1 MINWNNLFI
10 INKIKIIRN
19 SKLKFLKN
27 IQKKYKDINISQF
40 KKFYIITIGIIFLI
54 STIIFS
60 CLIADII
67 IQPDIQAIE
76 LYKPTI
82 PTKIYD
88 IKGEV
93 ISEFFT
99 EQRALV
105 EYKDLPEHLIEAIIS
120 MEDNNFMK
128 HAGIDV
134 IGIFRGTIGN
144 MLLGRRPR
152 GASTL
157 TQQVARGIVLKSRER
172 TITRKLR
179 EIWVTFQIEKRLT
192 KEEIVT
198 LYFNQIFFGHSVYGV
213 QAASRFYFNK
223 DVQDLNLAECAMLAT
238 LPPSPN
244 AYSPINNPNI
254 SMQRHKVVLKR
265 MNDMKF
271 ITSAERDIAYKE
283 FWESYTGK
291 IGRRGTT
298 AYSASMDRAPYVTE
312 YVRRMLVEKYDE
324 KTLKEDG
331 LKIYTTIDIEKQEA
345 AQRLLTEALR
355 NYNIRYEGGSLDIS
369 SVYDRNLLNKLEI
382 LSLMFELPEDL
393 TYNKFNIAVRDSL
406 NKNVSSPLAL
416 ISDIFGMEEVN
427 DIMMEVMKADEAELS
442 RQIEGALVSIDP
454 RNGYIVSMVG
464 GSGFTPRNQLNRV
477 TQARRQAGSAFKPFV
492 YAASMDITNYSPST
506 IVSDAPI
513 GFVFEDGNSW
523 IPKNYSENFKGD
535 VSLRYALSVS
545 LNIAT
550 INVLNYVGVTN
561 AIKYMEPIFKADN
574 DERKSKRMFNADLTL
589 SLGTGLFT
597 PLELTTGFATIAN
610 EGKEVEPILIRYVTD
625 RNDVVIDNFEEE
637 LKKEIEE
644 KGGAKQVMSREVAYL
659 ISDILSGVLRGGTA
673 TSAMYEAKF
682 TRMGAGKTGTSNDW
696 KDAWFVGYTPELAT
710 GIWIGFDS
718 FKYSLGNNQVGGRV
732 AAPIWGKY
740 MVEALKTVKPTWYKK
755 PANVVNVEVCAIS
768 GKLPSPSCYSLK
780 SELFIRDKIPN
791 EICNVCANHLQDSS
805 ELDSII
811 DSFLDY

>member
-1 MINWNNLFI
+1 M
-10 INKIKIIRN
+10 
-19 SKLKFLKN
+19 KFLKN
-27 IQKKYKDINISQF
+27 IWQKYNNLNIKQF
-40 KKFYIITIGIIFLI
+40 KKFYIIAIAIIFLLN
-54 STIIFS
+54 TIIFS
-60 CLIADII
+60 FLIADIVA
-67 IQPDIQAIE
+67 QPDIEAIE
-76 LYKPTI
+76 LYQPTI

-105 EYKDLPEHLIEAIIS
+105 NYKDLPPHLIEAIIS

-128 HAGIDV
+128 HAGIDI

-244 AYSPINNPNI
+244 TYSPINNPNI

-271 ITSAERDIAYKE
+271 ITQAEGDIAYKE

-312 YVRRMLVEKYDE
+312 YVRRILVERYDE
-324 KTLKEDG
+324 KTLKEEG

-345 AQRLLTEALR
+345 AQKLLTEALR
-355 NYNIRYEGGSLDIS
+355 NYNIKYEGGSLDIS
-369 SVYDRNLLNKLEI
+369 SVYDRTLLNKLEM
-382 LSLMFELPEDL
+382 LSLIVALPEDL
-393 TYNKFNIAVRDSL
+393 AYNKFNIAVRDAL

-416 ISDIFGMEEVN
+416 LSDMFGMENVN
-427 DIMMEVMKADEAELS
+427 DVIMEVMKADEAELS
-442 RQIEGALVSIDP
+442 RQIEGALVSINP
-454 RNGYIVSMVG
+454 KNGYIVSMVG

-523 IPKNYSENFKGD
+523 IPKNYSANFKGD
-535 VSLRYALSVS
+535 VSLRYALAVS

-574 DERKSKRMFNADLTL
+574 DEKKSKRMFNADLTL

-597 PLELTTGFATIAN
+597 PLELTTGFAAIAN

-625 RNDVVIDNFEEE
+625 RHDVMIDNFEED

-644 KGGAKQVMSREVAYL
+644 RGGAKQVMSQEVAYL

-718 FKYSLGNNQVGGRV
+718 FKYSLGNNQVGGRI

-740 MVEALKTVKPTWYKK
+740 MVEALKTIKPTWYKK
-755 PANVVNVEVCAIS
+755 PNNIVNVNICAVS
-768 GKLPSPSCYSLK
+768 GKLPSASCYSIK

-791 EICNVCANHLQDSS
+791 EICNVCANYLQDSS

>member
-1 MINWNNLFI
+1 M
-10 INKIKIIRN
+10 
-19 SKLKFLKN
+19 KFLKN
-27 IQKKYKDINISQF
+27 IWQKYNNLNIKQF
-40 KKFYIITIGIIFLI
+40 KKFYIIAIAIIFLLN
-54 STIIFS
+54 TIIFS
-60 CLIADII
+60 FLIADIVA
-67 IQPDIQAIE
+67 QPDIEAIE
-76 LYKPTI
+76 LYQPTI

-105 EYKDLPEHLIEAIIS
+105 NYKDLPPHLIEAIIS

-128 HAGIDV
+128 HAGIDI

-244 AYSPINNPNI
+244 TYSPINNPNI

-271 ITSAERDIAYKE
+271 ITQAEGDIAYKE

-312 YVRRMLVEKYDE
+312 YVRRILVERYDE
-324 KTLKEDG
+324 KTLKEEG

-345 AQRLLTEALR
+345 AQKLLTEALR
-355 NYNIRYEGGSLDIS
+355 NYNIKYEGGSLDIS
-369 SVYDRNLLNKLEI
+369 SVYDRTLLNKLEM
-382 LSLMFELPEDL
+382 LSLIVALPEDL
-393 TYNKFNIAVRDSL
+393 AYNKFNIAVRDAL

-416 ISDIFGMEEVN
+416 LSDMFGMENVN
-427 DIMMEVMKADEAELS
+427 DVIMEVMKADEAELS
-442 RQIEGALVSIDP
+442 RQIEGALVSINP
-454 RNGYIVSMVG
+454 KNGYIVSMVG

-523 IPKNYSENFKGD
+523 IPKNYSANFKGD
-535 VSLRYALSVS
+535 VSLRYALAVS

-574 DERKSKRMFNADLTL
+574 DEKKSKRMFNADLTL

-625 RNDVVIDNFEEE
+625 RHDVMIDNFEED

-644 KGGAKQVMSREVAYL
+644 RGGAKQVMSQEVAYL

-718 FKYSLGNNQVGGRV
+718 FKYSLGNNQVGGRI

-740 MVEALKTVKPTWYKK
+740 MVEALKTIKPTWYKK
-755 PANVVNVEVCAIS
+755 PNNIVNVNICAIS
-768 GKLPSPSCYSLK
+768 GKLPSASCYSIK

-791 EICNVCANHLQDSS
+791 EICNVCENYLQDSS

>member
-1 MINWNNLFI
+1 M
-10 INKIKIIRN
+10 
-19 SKLKFLKN
+19 KFLKN
-27 IQKKYKDINISQF
+27 IWQKYNNLDIKQF
-40 KKFYIITIGIIFLI
+40 KKFYIIAIAIIFLLN
-54 STIIFS
+54 TIIFS
-60 CLIADII
+60 FLIADIVA
-67 IQPDIQAIE
+67 QPDIEAIE
-76 LYKPTI
+76 LYQPTI

-105 EYKDLPEHLIEAIIS
+105 NYKDLPPHLIEAIIS

-128 HAGIDV
+128 HAGIDI

-244 AYSPINNPNI
+244 TYSPINNPNI

-271 ITSAERDIAYKE
+271 ITQAEGDIAYKE

-312 YVRRMLVEKYDE
+312 YVRRILVERYDE
-324 KTLKEDG
+324 KTLKEEG

-345 AQRLLTEALR
+345 AQKLLTEALR
-355 NYNIRYEGGSLDIS
+355 NYNIKYEGGSLDIS
-369 SVYDRNLLNKLEI
+369 SVYDRTLLNKLEM
-382 LSLMFELPEDL
+382 LSLIVALPEDL
-393 TYNKFNIAVRDSL
+393 AYNKFNIAVRDAL

-416 ISDIFGMEEVN
+416 LSDMFGMENVN
-427 DIMMEVMKADEAELS
+427 DVIMEVMKADEAELS
-442 RQIEGALVSIDP
+442 RQIEGALVSINP
-454 RNGYIVSMVG
+454 KNGYIVSMVG

-523 IPKNYSENFKGD
+523 IPKNYSANFKGD
-535 VSLRYALSVS
+535 VSLRYALAVS

-574 DERKSKRMFNADLTL
+574 DEKKSKRMFNADLTL

-625 RNDVVIDNFEEE
+625 RHDVMIDNFEED

-644 KGGAKQVMSREVAYL
+644 RGGAKQVMSQEVAYL

-718 FKYSLGNNQVGGRV
+718 FKYSLGNNQVGGRI

-740 MVEALKTVKPTWYKK
+740 MVEALKTIKPTWYKK
-755 PANVVNVEVCAIS
+755 PNNIVNVNICTIS
-768 GKLPSPSCYSLK
+768 GKLPSASCYSIK

-791 EICNVCANHLQDSS
+791 EICNVCANYLQDSS

>member
-1 MINWNNLFI
+1 M
-10 INKIKIIRN
+10 
-19 SKLKFLKN
+19 KFLKN
-27 IQKKYKDINISQF
+27 IWQKYNNLNIKQF
-40 KKFYIITIGIIFLI
+40 KKFYIIAIAIIFLLN
-54 STIIFS
+54 TIIFS
-60 CLIADII
+60 FLIADIVA
-67 IQPDIQAIE
+67 QPDIEAIE
-76 LYKPTI
+76 LYQPTI

-105 EYKDLPEHLIEAIIS
+105 NYKDLPPHLIEAIIS

-128 HAGIDV
+128 HAGIDI

-244 AYSPINNPNI
+244 TYSPINNPNI

-271 ITSAERDIAYKE
+271 ITQAEGDIAYKE

-312 YVRRMLVEKYDE
+312 YVRRILVERYDE
-324 KTLKEDG
+324 KTLKEEG

-345 AQRLLTEALR
+345 AQKLLTEALR
-355 NYNIRYEGGSLDIS
+355 NYNIKYEGGSLDIS
-369 SVYDRNLLNKLEI
+369 SVYDRTLLNKLEM
-382 LSLMFELPEDL
+382 LSLIVALPEDL
-393 TYNKFNIAVRDSL
+393 AYNKFNIAVRDAL

-416 ISDIFGMEEVN
+416 LSDMFGMENVN
-427 DIMMEVMKADEAELS
+427 DVIMEVMKADEAELS
-442 RQIEGALVSIDP
+442 RQIEGALVSINP
-454 RNGYIVSMVG
+454 KNGYIVSMVG

-523 IPKNYSENFKGD
+523 IPKNYSANFKGD
-535 VSLRYALSVS
+535 VSLRYALAVS

-574 DERKSKRMFNADLTL
+574 DEKKSKRMFNADLTL

-625 RNDVVIDNFEEE
+625 RHDVMIDNFEED

-644 KGGAKQVMSREVAYL
+644 RGGAKQVMSQEVAYL

-673 TSAMYEAKF
+673 TSAMHEAKF

-718 FKYSLGNNQVGGRV
+718 FKYSLGNNQVGGRI

-740 MVEALKTVKPTWYKK
+740 MVEALKTIKPTWYKK
-755 PANVVNVEVCAIS
+755 PNNIVNVNICAIS
-768 GKLPSPSCYSLK
+768 GKLPSASCYSIK

-791 EICNVCANHLQDSS
+791 EICNVCENYLQDSS

>member
-1 MINWNNLFI
+1 M
-10 INKIKIIRN
+10 
-19 SKLKFLKN
+19 KFLKN
-27 IQKKYKDINISQF
+27 IWQKYNNLNIKQF
-40 KKFYIITIGIIFLI
+40 KKFYIITIAIIFLLN
-54 STIIFS
+54 TIIFS
-60 CLIADII
+60 FLIADIVA
-67 IQPDIQAIE
+67 QPDIEAIE
-76 LYKPTI
+76 LYQPTI

-105 EYKDLPEHLIEAIIS
+105 NYKDLPPHLIEAIIS

-128 HAGIDV
+128 HAGIDI

-144 MLLGRRPR
+144 MMLGRRPR

-244 AYSPINNPNI
+244 TYSPINNPNI

-271 ITSAERDIAYKE
+271 ITQAEGDIAYKE

-312 YVRRMLVEKYDE
+312 YVRRILVERYDE
-324 KTLKEDG
+324 KTLKEEG

-345 AQRLLTEALR
+345 AQKLLTEALR
-355 NYNIRYEGGSLDIS
+355 NYNIKYEGGSLDIS
-369 SVYDRNLLNKLEI
+369 SVYDRTLLNKLEM
-382 LSLMFELPEDL
+382 LSLIVALPEDL
-393 TYNKFNIAVRDSL
+393 AYNKFNIAVRDAL

-416 ISDIFGMEEVN
+416 LSDMFGMENVN
-427 DIMMEVMKADEAELS
+427 DVIMEVMKADEAELS
-442 RQIEGALVSIDP
+442 RQIEGALVSINP
-454 RNGYIVSMVG
+454 KNGYIVSMVG

-523 IPKNYSENFKGD
+523 IPKNYSANFKGD
-535 VSLRYALSVS
+535 VSLRYALAVS

-574 DERKSKRMFNADLTL
+574 DEKKSKRMFNADLTL

-625 RNDVVIDNFEEE
+625 RHDVMIDNFEED

-644 KGGAKQVMSREVAYL
+644 RGGAKQVMSQEVAYL

-718 FKYSLGNNQVGGRV
+718 FKYSLGNNQVGGRI

-740 MVEALKTVKPTWYKK
+740 MVEALKTIKPTWYKK
-755 PANVVNVEVCAIS
+755 PNNIVNVNICAVS
-768 GKLPSPSCYSLK
+768 GKLPSASCYSIK

-791 EICNVCANHLQDSS
+791 EICNVCENYLQDSS

>member
-1 MINWNNLFI
+1 M
-10 INKIKIIRN
+10 
-19 SKLKFLKN
+19 KFLKN
-27 IQKKYKDINISQF
+27 IWQKYNNLDIKQF
-40 KKFYIITIGIIFLI
+40 KKFYIIAIAIIFLLN
-54 STIIFS
+54 TIIFS
-60 CLIADII
+60 FLIADIVA
-67 IQPDIQAIE
+67 QPDIEAIE
-76 LYKPTI
+76 LYQPTI

-105 EYKDLPEHLIEAIIS
+105 NYKDLPPHLIEAIIS

-128 HAGIDV
+128 HAGIDI

-244 AYSPINNPNI
+244 TYSPINNPNI

-271 ITSAERDIAYKE
+271 ITQAEGDIAYKE

-312 YVRRMLVEKYDE
+312 YVRRILVERYDE
-324 KTLKEDG
+324 KTLKEEG

-345 AQRLLTEALR
+345 AQKLLTEALR
-355 NYNIRYEGGSLDIS
+355 NYNIKYEGGSLDIS
-369 SVYDRNLLNKLEI
+369 SVYDRTLLNKLEM
-382 LSLMFELPEDL
+382 LSLIVALPEDL
-393 TYNKFNIAVRDSL
+393 AYNKFNIAVRDAL

-416 ISDIFGMEEVN
+416 LSDMFGMENVN
-427 DIMMEVMKADEAELS
+427 DVIMEVMKADEAELS
-442 RQIEGALVSIDP
+442 RQIEGALVSINP
-454 RNGYIVSMVG
+454 KNGYIVSMVG

-523 IPKNYSENFKGD
+523 IPKNYSANFKGD
-535 VSLRYALSVS
+535 VSLRYALAVS

-574 DERKSKRMFNADLTL
+574 DEKKSKRMFNADLTL

-625 RNDVVIDNFEEE
+625 RHDVMIDNFEED

-644 KGGAKQVMSREVAYL
+644 RGGAKQVMSQEVAYL

-718 FKYSLGNNQVGGRV
+718 FKYSLGNNQVGGRI

-740 MVEALKTVKPTWYKK
+740 MVEALKTIKPTWYKK
-755 PANVVNVEVCAIS
+755 PNNIVNINICAIS
-768 GKLPSPSCYSLK
+768 GKLPSASCYSIK

-791 EICNVCANHLQDSS
+791 EICNVCANYLQDSS

>member
-1 MINWNNLFI
+1 M
-10 INKIKIIRN
+10 
-19 SKLKFLKN
+19 KFLKN
-27 IQKKYKDINISQF
+27 IWQKYNNLNIKQF
-40 KKFYIITIGIIFLI
+40 KKFYIIAIAIIFLLN
-54 STIIFS
+54 TIIFS
-60 CLIADII
+60 FLIADIVA
-67 IQPDIQAIE
+67 QPDIEAIE
-76 LYKPTI
+76 LYQPTI

-105 EYKDLPEHLIEAIIS
+105 NYKDLPPHLIEAIIS

-128 HAGIDV
+128 HAGIDI

-244 AYSPINNPNI
+244 TYSPINNPNI

-271 ITSAERDIAYKE
+271 ITQAEGDIAYKE

-312 YVRRMLVEKYDE
+312 YVRRILVERYDE
-324 KTLKEDG
+324 KTLKEEG

-345 AQRLLTEALR
+345 AQKLLTEALR
-355 NYNIRYEGGSLDIS
+355 NYNIKYEGGSLDIS
-369 SVYDRNLLNKLEI
+369 SVYDRTLLNKLEM
-382 LSLMFELPEDL
+382 LSLIVALPEDL
-393 TYNKFNIAVRDSL
+393 AYNKFNIAVRDAL

-416 ISDIFGMEEVN
+416 LSDMFGMENVN
-427 DIMMEVMKADEAELS
+427 DVIMEVMKADEAELS
-442 RQIEGALVSIDP
+442 RQIEGALVSINP
-454 RNGYIVSMVG
+454 KNGYIVSMVG

-523 IPKNYSENFKGD
+523 IPKNYSANFKGD
-535 VSLRYALSVS
+535 VSLRYALAVS

-574 DERKSKRMFNADLTL
+574 DEKKSKRMFNADLTL

-625 RNDVVIDNFEEE
+625 RHDVMIDNFEED

-644 KGGAKQVMSREVAYL
+644 RGGAKQVMSQEVAYL

-718 FKYSLGNNQVGGRV
+718 FKYSLGNNQVGGRI

-740 MVEALKTVKPTWYKK
+740 MVEALKTIKPTWYKK
-755 PANVVNVEVCAIS
+755 PNNIVNVNICAIS
-768 GKLPSPSCYSLK
+768 GKLPSASCYSIK

-791 EICNVCANHLQDSS
+791 EICNVCANYLQDSN

>member
-1 MINWNNLFI
+1 
-10 INKIKIIRN
+10 
-19 SKLKFLKN
+19 
-27 IQKKYKDINISQF
+27 
-40 KKFYIITIGIIFLI
+40 
-54 STIIFS
+54 
-60 CLIADII
+60 
-67 IQPDIQAIE
+67 
-76 LYKPTI
+76 
-82 PTKIYD
+82 
-88 IKGEV
+88 
-93 ISEFFT
+93 
-99 EQRALV
+99 
-105 EYKDLPEHLIEAIIS
+105 

-128 HAGIDV
+128 HAGIDI

-144 MLLGRRPR
+144 MLLRRRPR

-244 AYSPINNPNI
+244 TYSPINNPNI

-271 ITSAERDIAYKE
+271 ITQAEGDIAYKE

-312 YVRRMLVEKYDE
+312 YVRRILVERYDE
-324 KTLKEDG
+324 KTLKEEG

-345 AQRLLTEALR
+345 AQKLLTEALR
-355 NYNIRYEGGSLDIS
+355 NYNIKYEGGSLDIS
-369 SVYDRNLLNKLEI
+369 SVYDRTLLNKLEM
-382 LSLMFELPEDL
+382 LSLIVALPEDL
-393 TYNKFNIAVRDSL
+393 AYNKFNIAVRDAL

-416 ISDIFGMEEVN
+416 LSDMFGMENVN
-427 DIMMEVMKADEAELS
+427 DVIMEVMKADEAELS
-442 RQIEGALVSIDP
+442 RQIEGALVSINP
-454 RNGYIVSMVG
+454 KNGYIVSMVG

-523 IPKNYSENFKGD
+523 IPKNYSANFKGD
-535 VSLRYALSVS
+535 VSLRYALAVS

-574 DERKSKRMFNADLTL
+574 DEKKSKRMFNADLTL

-625 RNDVVIDNFEEE
+625 RHDVMIDNFEED

-644 KGGAKQVMSREVAYL
+644 RGGAKQVMSQEVAYL

-718 FKYSLGNNQVGGRV
+718 FKYSLGNNQVGGRI

-740 MVEALKTVKPTWYKK
+740 MVEALKTIKPTWYKK
-755 PANVVNVEVCAIS
+755 PNNIVNVNICAIS
-768 GKLPSPSCYSLK
+768 GKLPSASCYSIK

-791 EICNVCANHLQDSS
+791 EICNVCANYLQDSS

>member
-1 MINWNNLFI
+1 M
-10 INKIKIIRN
+10 
-19 SKLKFLKN
+19 KFLKN
-27 IQKKYKDINISQF
+27 IWQKYNNLNIKQF
-40 KKFYIITIGIIFLI
+40 KKFYIIAIAIIFLLN
-54 STIIFS
+54 TIIFS
-60 CLIADII
+60 FLIADIVA
-67 IQPDIQAIE
+67 QPDIEAIE
-76 LYKPTI
+76 LYQPTI

-105 EYKDLPEHLIEAIIS
+105 NYKDLPPHLIEAIIS

-128 HAGIDV
+128 HAGIDI

-192 KEEIVT
+192 IEEIVT

-244 AYSPINNPNI
+244 TYSPINNPNI

-271 ITSAERDIAYKE
+271 ITQAEGDIAYKE

-312 YVRRMLVEKYDE
+312 YVRRILVERYDE
-324 KTLKEDG
+324 KTLKEEG

-345 AQRLLTEALR
+345 AQKLLTEALR
-355 NYNIRYEGGSLDIS
+355 NYNIKYEGGSLDIS
-369 SVYDRNLLNKLEI
+369 SVYDRTLLNKLEM
-382 LSLMFELPEDL
+382 LSLIVALPEDL
-393 TYNKFNIAVRDSL
+393 AYNKFNIAVRDAL

-416 ISDIFGMEEVN
+416 LSDMFGMENVN
-427 DIMMEVMKADEAELS
+427 DVIMEVMKADEAELS
-442 RQIEGALVSIDP
+442 RQIEGALVSINP
-454 RNGYIVSMVG
+454 KNGYIVSMVG

-523 IPKNYSENFKGD
+523 IPKNYSANFKGD
-535 VSLRYALSVS
+535 VSLRYALAVS

-574 DERKSKRMFNADLTL
+574 DEKKSKRMFNADLTL

-625 RNDVVIDNFEEE
+625 RHDVMIDNFEED

-644 KGGAKQVMSREVAYL
+644 RGGAKQVMSQEVAYL

-718 FKYSLGNNQVGGRV
+718 FKYSLGNNQVGGRI

-740 MVEALKTVKPTWYKK
+740 MVEALKTIKPTWYKK
-755 PANVVNVEVCAIS
+755 PNNIVNINICAIS
-768 GKLPSPSCYSLK
+768 GKLPSASCYSIK

-791 EICNVCANHLQDSS
+791 EICNVCANYLQDSS

>member
-1 MINWNNLFI
+1 M
-10 INKIKIIRN
+10 
-19 SKLKFLKN
+19 KFLKN
-27 IQKKYKDINISQF
+27 IWQKYNNLNIKQF
-40 KKFYIITIGIIFLI
+40 KKFYIITIAIIFLLN
-54 STIIFS
+54 TIIFS
-60 CLIADII
+60 FLIADIVA
-67 IQPDIQAIE
+67 QPDIEAIE
-76 LYKPTI
+76 LYQPTI

-105 EYKDLPEHLIEAIIS
+105 NYKDLPPHLIEAIIS

-128 HAGIDV
+128 HAGIDI

-244 AYSPINNPNI
+244 TYSPINNPNI

-271 ITSAERDIAYKE
+271 ITQAEGDIAYKE

-312 YVRRMLVEKYDE
+312 YVRRILVERYDE
-324 KTLKEDG
+324 KTLKEEG

-345 AQRLLTEALR
+345 AQKLLTEALR
-355 NYNIRYEGGSLDIS
+355 NYNIKYEGGSLDIS
-369 SVYDRNLLNKLEI
+369 SVYDRTLLNKLEM
-382 LSLMFELPEDL
+382 LSLIVALPEDL
-393 TYNKFNIAVRDSL
+393 AYNKFNIAVRDAL

-416 ISDIFGMEEVN
+416 LSDMFGMENVN
-427 DIMMEVMKADEAELS
+427 DVIMEVMKADEAELS
-442 RQIEGALVSIDP
+442 RQIEGALVSINP
-454 RNGYIVSMVG
+454 KNGYIVSMVG

-523 IPKNYSENFKGD
+523 IPKNYSANFKGD
-535 VSLRYALSVS
+535 VSLRYALAVS

-574 DERKSKRMFNADLTL
+574 DEKKSKRMFNADLTL

-625 RNDVVIDNFEEE
+625 RYDVMIDNFEED

-644 KGGAKQVMSREVAYL
+644 RGGAKQVMSQEVAYL

-718 FKYSLGNNQVGGRV
+718 FKYSLGNNQVGGRI

-740 MVEALKTVKPTWYKK
+740 MVEALKTIKPTWYKK
-755 PANVVNVEVCAIS
+755 PNNIVNINICAIS
-768 GKLPSPSCYSLK
+768 GKLPSASCYSIK

-791 EICNVCANHLQDSS
+791 EICNVCANYLQDSS

>member
-1 MINWNNLFI
+1 M
-10 INKIKIIRN
+10 
-19 SKLKFLKN
+19 KFLKN
-27 IQKKYKDINISQF
+27 IWQKYNNLNIKQF
-40 KKFYIITIGIIFLI
+40 KKFYIIAIAIIFLLN
-54 STIIFS
+54 TIIFS
-60 CLIADII
+60 FLIADIVA
-67 IQPDIQAIE
+67 QPDIEAIE
-76 LYKPTI
+76 LYQPTI

-105 EYKDLPEHLIEAIIS
+105 NYKDLPPHLIEAIIS

-128 HAGIDV
+128 HAGIDI

-244 AYSPINNPNI
+244 TYSPINNPNI

-271 ITSAERDIAYKE
+271 ITQAEGDIAYKE

-312 YVRRMLVEKYDE
+312 YVRRILVERYDE
-324 KTLKEDG
+324 KTLKEEG

-345 AQRLLTEALR
+345 AQKLLTEALR
-355 NYNIRYEGGSLDIS
+355 NYNIKYEGGSLDIS
-369 SVYDRNLLNKLEI
+369 SVYDRTLLNKLEM
-382 LSLMFELPEDL
+382 LSLIVALPEDL
-393 TYNKFNIAVRDSL
+393 AYNKFNIAVRDAL

-416 ISDIFGMEEVN
+416 LSDMFGMENVN
-427 DIMMEVMKADEAELS
+427 DVIMEVMKADEAELS
-442 RQIEGALVSIDP
+442 RQIEGALVSINP
-454 RNGYIVSMVG
+454 KNGYIVSMVG

-523 IPKNYSENFKGD
+523 IPKNYSANFKGD
-535 VSLRYALSVS
+535 VSLRYALAVS

-574 DERKSKRMFNADLTL
+574 DEKKSKRMFNADLTL

-625 RNDVVIDNFEEE
+625 RHDVMIDNFEED

-644 KGGAKQVMSREVAYL
+644 RGGAKQVMSQEVAYL

-718 FKYSLGNNQVGGRV
+718 FKYSLGNNQVGGRI

-740 MVEALKTVKPTWYKK
+740 MVEALKTIKPTWYKK
-755 PANVVNVEVCAIS
+755 PNNIVNINICAVS
-768 GKLPSPSCYSLK
+768 GKLPSASCYSIK
-780 SELFIRDKIPN
+780 SELFIKDKIPN
-791 EICNVCANHLQDSS
+791 EICNVCANYLQDSS

>member
-1 MINWNNLFI
+1 M
-10 INKIKIIRN
+10 
-19 SKLKFLKN
+19 KFLKN
-27 IQKKYKDINISQF
+27 IWQKYNNLNIKQF
-40 KKFYIITIGIIFLI
+40 KKFYIITIAIIFLLN
-54 STIIFS
+54 TIIFS
-60 CLIADII
+60 FLIADIVA
-67 IQPDIQAIE
+67 QPDIEAIE
-76 LYKPTI
+76 LYQPTI

-105 EYKDLPEHLIEAIIS
+105 NYKDLPPHLIEAIIS

-128 HAGIDV
+128 HAGIDI

-244 AYSPINNPNI
+244 TYSPINNPNI

-271 ITSAERDIAYKE
+271 ITQAEGDIAYKE

-312 YVRRMLVEKYDE
+312 YVRRILVERYDE
-324 KTLKEDG
+324 KTLKEEG

-345 AQRLLTEALR
+345 AQKLLTEALR
-355 NYNIRYEGGSLDIS
+355 NYNIKYEGGSLDIS
-369 SVYDRNLLNKLEI
+369 SVYDRTLLNKLEM
-382 LSLMFELPEDL
+382 LSLIVALPEDL
-393 TYNKFNIAVRDSL
+393 AYNKFNIAVRDAL

-416 ISDIFGMEEVN
+416 LSDMFGMENVN
-427 DIMMEVMKADEAELS
+427 DVIMEVMKADEAELS
-442 RQIEGALVSIDP
+442 RQIEGALVSINP
-454 RNGYIVSMVG
+454 KNGYIVSMVG

-523 IPKNYSENFKGD
+523 IPKNYSANFKGD
-535 VSLRYALSVS
+535 VSLRYALAVS

-574 DERKSKRMFNADLTL
+574 DEKKSKRMFNADLTL

-625 RNDVVIDNFEEE
+625 RHDVMIDNFEED

-644 KGGAKQVMSREVAYL
+644 RGGAKQVMSQEVAYL

-673 TSAMYEAKF
+673 TRAMYEAKF

-718 FKYSLGNNQVGGRV
+718 FKYSLGNNQVGGRI

-740 MVEALKTVKPTWYKK
+740 MVEALKTIKPTWYKK
-755 PANVVNVEVCAIS
+755 PNNIVNINICAIS
-768 GKLPSPSCYSLK
+768 GKLPSASCYSIK

-791 EICNVCANHLQDSS
+791 EICNVCANYLQDSS

>member
-1 MINWNNLFI
+1 M
-10 INKIKIIRN
+10 
-19 SKLKFLKN
+19 KFLKN
-27 IQKKYKDINISQF
+27 IWQKYNNLNIKQF
-40 KKFYIITIGIIFLI
+40 KKFYIIAIAIIFLLN
-54 STIIFS
+54 TIIFS
-60 CLIADII
+60 FLIADIVA
-67 IQPDIQAIE
+67 QPDIEAIE
-76 LYKPTI
+76 LYQPTI

-105 EYKDLPEHLIEAIIS
+105 NYKDLPPHLIEAIIS

-128 HAGIDV
+128 HAGIDI

-244 AYSPINNPNI
+244 TYSPINNPNI

-271 ITSAERDIAYKE
+271 ITQAEGDIAYKE

-312 YVRRMLVEKYDE
+312 YVRRILVERYDE
-324 KTLKEDG
+324 KTLKEEG

-345 AQRLLTEALR
+345 AQKLLTEALR
-355 NYNIRYEGGSLDIS
+355 NYNIKYEGGSLDIS
-369 SVYDRNLLNKLEI
+369 SVYDRTLLNKLEM
-382 LSLMFELPEDL
+382 LSLIVALPEDL
-393 TYNKFNIAVRDSL
+393 AYNKFNIAVRDAL

-416 ISDIFGMEEVN
+416 LSDMFGMENVN
-427 DIMMEVMKADEAELS
+427 DVIMEVMKTDEAELS
-442 RQIEGALVSIDP
+442 RQIEGALVSINP
-454 RNGYIVSMVG
+454 KNGYIVSMVG

-523 IPKNYSENFKGD
+523 IPKNYSANFKGD
-535 VSLRYALSVS
+535 VSLRYALAVS

-574 DERKSKRMFNADLTL
+574 DEKKSKRMFNADLTL
-589 SLGTGLFT
+589 ALGTGLFT

-625 RNDVVIDNFEEE
+625 RHDVMIDNFEED

-644 KGGAKQVMSREVAYL
+644 RGGAKQVMSQEVAYL

-718 FKYSLGNNQVGGRV
+718 FKYSLGNNQVGGRI

-740 MVEALKTVKPTWYKK
+740 MVEALKTIKPTWYKK
-755 PANVVNVEVCAIS
+755 PNNIVNINICAIS
-768 GKLPSPSCYSLK
+768 GKLPSASCYSIK

-791 EICNVCANHLQDSS
+791 EICNVCANYLQDSS

>member
-1 MINWNNLFI
+1 M
-10 INKIKIIRN
+10 
-19 SKLKFLKN
+19 KFLKN
-27 IQKKYKDINISQF
+27 IWQKYNNLNIKQF
-40 KKFYIITIGIIFLI
+40 KKFYIIAIAIIFLLN
-54 STIIFS
+54 TIIFS
-60 CLIADII
+60 FLIADIVA
-67 IQPDIQAIE
+67 QPDIEAIE
-76 LYKPTI
+76 LYQPTI

-105 EYKDLPEHLIEAIIS
+105 NYKDLPPHLIEAIIS

-128 HAGIDV
+128 HAGIDI

-244 AYSPINNPNI
+244 TYSPINNPNI

-271 ITSAERDIAYKE
+271 ITQAEGDIAYKE

-312 YVRRMLVEKYDE
+312 YVRRILVERYDE
-324 KTLKEDG
+324 KTLKEEG

-345 AQRLLTEALR
+345 AQKLLTEALR
-355 NYNIRYEGGSLDIS
+355 NYNIKYEGGSLDIS
-369 SVYDRNLLNKLEI
+369 SVYDRTLLNKLEM
-382 LSLMFELPEDL
+382 LSLIVALPEDL
-393 TYNKFNIAVRDSL
+393 AYNKFNIAVRDAL

-416 ISDIFGMEEVN
+416 LSDMFGMENVN
-427 DIMMEVMKADEAELS
+427 DVIMEVMKADEAELS
-442 RQIEGALVSIDP
+442 RQIEGALVSINP
-454 RNGYIVSMVG
+454 KNGYIVSMVG

-523 IPKNYSENFKGD
+523 IPKNYSANFKGD
-535 VSLRYALSVS
+535 VSLRYALAVS

-574 DERKSKRMFNADLTL
+574 DEKKSKRMFNADLTL

-625 RNDVVIDNFEEE
+625 RHDVMIDNFEED

-644 KGGAKQVMSREVAYL
+644 KGGAKQVMSKEVAYL

-718 FKYSLGNNQVGGRV
+718 FKYSLGNNQVGGRI

-740 MVEALKTVKPTWYKK
+740 MVEALKTIKPTWYKK
-755 PANVVNVEVCAIS
+755 PNNIVNINICAIS
-768 GKLPSPSCYSLK
+768 GKLPSASCYSIK

-791 EICNVCANHLQDSS
+791 EICNVCANYLQDSS

>member
-1 MINWNNLFI
+1 M
-10 INKIKIIRN
+10 
-19 SKLKFLKN
+19 KFLKN
-27 IQKKYKDINISQF
+27 IWQKYNNLNIKQF
-40 KKFYIITIGIIFLI
+40 KKFYIITIAIIFLLN
-54 STIIFS
+54 TIIFS
-60 CLIADII
+60 FLIADIVA
-67 IQPDIQAIE
+67 QPDIEAIE
-76 LYKPTI
+76 LYQPTI

-105 EYKDLPEHLIEAIIS
+105 NYKDLPPHLIEAIIS

-128 HAGIDV
+128 HAGIDI

-244 AYSPINNPNI
+244 TYSPINNPNI

-271 ITSAERDIAYKE
+271 ITQAEGDIAYKE

-312 YVRRMLVEKYDE
+312 YVRRILVERYDE
-324 KTLKEDG
+324 KTLKEEG

-345 AQRLLTEALR
+345 AQKLLTEALR
-355 NYNIRYEGGSLDIS
+355 NYNIKYEGGSLDIS
-369 SVYDRNLLNKLEI
+369 SVYDRTLLNKLEM
-382 LSLMFELPEDL
+382 LSLIVALPEDL
-393 TYNKFNIAVRDSL
+393 AYNKFNIAVRDAL

-416 ISDIFGMEEVN
+416 LSDMFGMENVN
-427 DIMMEVMKADEAELS
+427 DVIMEVMKTDEAELS
-442 RQIEGALVSIDP
+442 RQIEGALVSINP
-454 RNGYIVSMVG
+454 KNGYIVSMVG

-523 IPKNYSENFKGD
+523 IPKNYSANFKGD
-535 VSLRYALSVS
+535 VSLRYALAVS

-574 DERKSKRMFNADLTL
+574 DEKKSKRMFNADLTL
-589 SLGTGLFT
+589 ALGTGLFT

-625 RNDVVIDNFEEE
+625 RHDVMIDNFEED

-644 KGGAKQVMSREVAYL
+644 RGGAKQVMSQEVAYL

-718 FKYSLGNNQVGGRV
+718 FKYSLGNNQVGGRI

-740 MVEALKTVKPTWYKK
+740 MVEALKTIKPTWYKK
-755 PANVVNVEVCAIS
+755 PNNIVNINICAIS
-768 GKLPSPSCYSLK
+768 GKLPSASCYSIK

-791 EICNVCANHLQDSS
+791 EICNVCANYLQDSS

>member
-1 MINWNNLFI
+1 M
-10 INKIKIIRN
+10 
-19 SKLKFLKN
+19 KFLKN
-27 IQKKYKDINISQF
+27 IWQKYNNLNIKQF
-40 KKFYIITIGIIFLI
+40 KKFYIIAIAIIFLLN
-54 STIIFS
+54 TIIFS
-60 CLIADII
+60 FLIADIVA
-67 IQPDIQAIE
+67 QPDIEAIE
-76 LYKPTI
+76 LYQPTI

-105 EYKDLPEHLIEAIIS
+105 NYKDLPPHLIEAIIS

-128 HAGIDV
+128 HAGIDI

-244 AYSPINNPNI
+244 TYSPINNPNI

-271 ITSAERDIAYKE
+271 ITQAEGDIAYKE

-298 AYSASMDRAPYVTE
+298 AYSTSMDRAPYVTE
-312 YVRRMLVEKYDE
+312 YVRRILVERYDE
-324 KTLKEDG
+324 KTLKEEG

-345 AQRLLTEALR
+345 AQKLLTEALR
-355 NYNIRYEGGSLDIS
+355 NYNIKYEGGSLDIS
-369 SVYDRNLLNKLEI
+369 SVYDRTLLNKLEM
-382 LSLMFELPEDL
+382 LSLIVALPEDL
-393 TYNKFNIAVRDSL
+393 AYNKFNIAVRDAL

-416 ISDIFGMEEVN
+416 LSDMFGMENVN
-427 DIMMEVMKADEAELS
+427 DVIMEVMKADEAELS
-442 RQIEGALVSIDP
+442 RQIEGALVSINP
-454 RNGYIVSMVG
+454 KNGYIVSMVG

-523 IPKNYSENFKGD
+523 IPKNYSANFKGD
-535 VSLRYALSVS
+535 VSLRYALAVS

-574 DERKSKRMFNADLTL
+574 DEKKSKRMFNADLTL

-625 RNDVVIDNFEEE
+625 RHDVMIDNFEED

-644 KGGAKQVMSREVAYL
+644 RGGAKQVMSQEVAYL

-718 FKYSLGNNQVGGRV
+718 FKYSLGNNQVGGRI

-740 MVEALKTVKPTWYKK
+740 MVEALKTIKPTWYKK
-755 PANVVNVEVCAIS
+755 PNNIVNINICAIS
-768 GKLPSPSCYSLK
+768 GKLPSASCYSIK

-791 EICNVCANHLQDSS
+791 EICNVCANYLQDSS

>member
-1 MINWNNLFI
+1 M
-10 INKIKIIRN
+10 
-19 SKLKFLKN
+19 KFLKN
-27 IQKKYKDINISQF
+27 IWQKYNNLNIKQF
-40 KKFYIITIGIIFLI
+40 KKFYIIAIAIIFLLN
-54 STIIFS
+54 TIIFS
-60 CLIADII
+60 FLIADIVA
-67 IQPDIQAIE
+67 QPDIEAIE
-76 LYKPTI
+76 LYQPTI

-105 EYKDLPEHLIEAIIS
+105 NYKDLPPHLIEAIIS

-128 HAGIDV
+128 HAGIDI

-244 AYSPINNPNI
+244 TYSPINNPNI

-271 ITSAERDIAYKE
+271 ITQAEGDIAYKE

-298 AYSASMDRAPYVTE
+298 AYSASIDRAPYVTE

-324 KTLKEDG
+324 KTLKEEG

-345 AQRLLTEALR
+345 AQKLLTEALR
-355 NYNIRYEGGSLDIS
+355 NYNIKYEGGSLDIS
-369 SVYDRNLLNKLEI
+369 SVYDRTLLNKLEM
-382 LSLMFELPEDL
+382 LSLIVALPEDL
-393 TYNKFNIAVRDSL
+393 AYNKFNIAVRDAL

-416 ISDIFGMEEVN
+416 LSDMFGMENVN
-427 DIMMEVMKADEAELS
+427 DVIMEVMKADEAELS
-442 RQIEGALVSIDP
+442 RQIEGALVSINP
-454 RNGYIVSMVG
+454 KNGYIVSMVG

-523 IPKNYSENFKGD
+523 IPKNYSANFKGD
-535 VSLRYALSVS
+535 VSLRYALAVS

-574 DERKSKRMFNADLTL
+574 DEKKSKRMFNADLTL

-625 RNDVVIDNFEEE
+625 RHDVMIDNFEED

-644 KGGAKQVMSREVAYL
+644 RGGAKQVMSQEVAYL

-718 FKYSLGNNQVGGRV
+718 FKYSLGNNQVGGRI

-740 MVEALKTVKPTWYKK
+740 MVEALKTIKPTWYKK
-755 PANVVNVEVCAIS
+755 PNNIVNVNICAIS
-768 GKLPSPSCYSLK
+768 GKLPSASCYSIK

-791 EICNVCANHLQDSS
+791 EICNVCANYLQDSS

>member
-1 MINWNNLFI
+1 M
-10 INKIKIIRN
+10 
-19 SKLKFLKN
+19 KFLKN
-27 IQKKYKDINISQF
+27 IWQKYNNLNIKQF
-40 KKFYIITIGIIFLI
+40 KKFYIIAIAIIFLLN
-54 STIIFS
+54 TIIFS
-60 CLIADII
+60 FLIADIVA
-67 IQPDIQAIE
+67 QPDIEAIE
-76 LYKPTI
+76 LYQPTI

-105 EYKDLPEHLIEAIIS
+105 NYKDLPPHLIEAIIS

-128 HAGIDV
+128 HAGIDI

-244 AYSPINNPNI
+244 TYSPINNPNI

-271 ITSAERDIAYKE
+271 ITQAEGDIAYKE

-312 YVRRMLVEKYDE
+312 YVRRILVERYDE
-324 KTLKEDG
+324 KTLKEEG

-345 AQRLLTEALR
+345 AQKLLTEALR
-355 NYNIRYEGGSLDIS
+355 NYNIKYEGGSLDIS
-369 SVYDRNLLNKLEI
+369 SVYDRTLLNKLEM
-382 LSLMFELPEDL
+382 LSLIVALPEDL
-393 TYNKFNIAVRDSL
+393 SYNKFNIAVRDAL

-416 ISDIFGMEEVN
+416 LSDMFGMENVN
-427 DIMMEVMKADEAELS
+427 DVIMEVMKADEAELS
-442 RQIEGALVSIDP
+442 RQIEGALVSINP
-454 RNGYIVSMVG
+454 KNGYIVSMVG

-523 IPKNYSENFKGD
+523 IPKNYSANFKGD
-535 VSLRYALSVS
+535 VSLRYALAVS

-574 DERKSKRMFNADLTL
+574 DEKKSKRMFNADLTL

-625 RNDVVIDNFEEE
+625 RHDVMIDNFEED

-644 KGGAKQVMSREVAYL
+644 RGGAKQVMSQEVAYL

-718 FKYSLGNNQVGGRV
+718 FKYSLGNNQVGGRI

-740 MVEALKTVKPTWYKK
+740 MVEALKTIKPTWYKK
-755 PANVVNVEVCAIS
+755 PNNIVNINICAVS
-768 GKLPSPSCYSLK
+768 GKLPSASCYSIK

-791 EICNVCANHLQDSS
+791 EICNVCANYLQDSS

>member
-1 MINWNNLFI
+1 M
-10 INKIKIIRN
+10 
-19 SKLKFLKN
+19 KFLKN
-27 IQKKYKDINISQF
+27 IWQKYNNLNIKQF
-40 KKFYIITIGIIFLI
+40 KKFYIIAIAIIFLLN
-54 STIIFS
+54 TIIFS
-60 CLIADII
+60 FLIADIVA
-67 IQPDIQAIE
+67 QPDIEAIE
-76 LYKPTI
+76 LYQPTI

-105 EYKDLPEHLIEAIIS
+105 NYKDLPPHLIEAIIS

-128 HAGIDV
+128 HAGIDI

-244 AYSPINNPNI
+244 TYSPINNPNI

-271 ITSAERDIAYKE
+271 ITQVEGDIAYKE

-312 YVRRMLVEKYDE
+312 YVRRILVERYDE
-324 KTLKEDG
+324 KTLKEEG

-345 AQRLLTEALR
+345 AQKLLTEALR
-355 NYNIRYEGGSLDIS
+355 NYNIKYEGGSLDIS
-369 SVYDRNLLNKLEI
+369 SVYDRTLLNKLEM
-382 LSLMFELPEDL
+382 LSLIVALPEDL
-393 TYNKFNIAVRDSL
+393 AYNKFNIAVRDAL

-416 ISDIFGMEEVN
+416 LSDMFGMENVN
-427 DIMMEVMKADEAELS
+427 DVIMEVMKADEAELS
-442 RQIEGALVSIDP
+442 RQIEGALVSINP
-454 RNGYIVSMVG
+454 KNGYIVSMVG

-523 IPKNYSENFKGD
+523 IPKNYSANFKGD
-535 VSLRYALSVS
+535 VSLRYALAVS

-574 DERKSKRMFNADLTL
+574 DEKKSKRMFNADLTL

-625 RNDVVIDNFEEE
+625 RHDVMIDNFEED

-644 KGGAKQVMSREVAYL
+644 RGGAKQVMSQEVAYL

-718 FKYSLGNNQVGGRV
+718 FKYSLGNNQVGGRI

-740 MVEALKTVKPTWYKK
+740 MVEALKTIKPTWYKK
-755 PANVVNVEVCAIS
+755 PNNIVNINICAIS
-768 GKLPSPSCYSLK
+768 GKLPSASCYSIK

-791 EICNVCANHLQDSS
+791 EICNVCANYLQDSS

>member
-1 MINWNNLFI
+1 M
-10 INKIKIIRN
+10 
-19 SKLKFLKN
+19 KFLKN
-27 IQKKYKDINISQF
+27 IWQKYNNLDIKQF
-40 KKFYIITIGIIFLI
+40 KKFYIIAIAIIFLLN
-54 STIIFS
+54 TIIFS
-60 CLIADII
+60 FLIADIVA
-67 IQPDIQAIE
+67 QPDIEAIE
-76 LYKPTI
+76 LYQPTI

-105 EYKDLPEHLIEAIIS
+105 NYKDLPPHLIEAIIS

-128 HAGIDV
+128 HAGIDI

-244 AYSPINNPNI
+244 TYSPINNPNI

-271 ITSAERDIAYKE
+271 ITQEEGDIAYKE

-312 YVRRMLVEKYDE
+312 YVRRILVERYDE
-324 KTLKEDG
+324 KTLKEEG

-345 AQRLLTEALR
+345 AQKLLTEALR
-355 NYNIRYEGGSLDIS
+355 NYNIKYEGGSLDIS
-369 SVYDRNLLNKLEI
+369 SVYDRTLLNKLEM
-382 LSLMFELPEDL
+382 LSLIVALPEDL
-393 TYNKFNIAVRDSL
+393 AYNKFNIAVRDAL

-416 ISDIFGMEEVN
+416 LSDMFGMENVN
-427 DIMMEVMKADEAELS
+427 DVIMEVMKADEAELS
-442 RQIEGALVSIDP
+442 RQIEGALVSINP
-454 RNGYIVSMVG
+454 KNGYIVSMVG

-523 IPKNYSENFKGD
+523 IPKNYSANFKGD
-535 VSLRYALSVS
+535 VSLRYALAVS

-574 DERKSKRMFNADLTL
+574 DEKKSKRMFNADLTL

-625 RNDVVIDNFEEE
+625 RHDVMIDNFEED

-644 KGGAKQVMSREVAYL
+644 RGGAKQVMSQEVAYL

-718 FKYSLGNNQVGGRV
+718 FKYSLGNNQVGGRI

-740 MVEALKTVKPTWYKK
+740 MVEALKTIKPTWYKK
-755 PANVVNVEVCAIS
+755 PNNIININICAIS
-768 GKLPSPSCYSLK
+768 GKLPSASCYSIK

-791 EICNVCANHLQDSS
+791 EICNVCANYLQDSS

>member
-1 MINWNNLFI
+1 M
-10 INKIKIIRN
+10 
-19 SKLKFLKN
+19 KFLKN
-27 IQKKYKDINISQF
+27 IWQKYNNLNIKQF
-40 KKFYIITIGIIFLI
+40 KKFYIIAIAIIFLLN
-54 STIIFS
+54 TIIFS
-60 CLIADII
+60 FLIADIVA
-67 IQPDIQAIE
+67 QPDIEAIE
-76 LYKPTI
+76 LYQPTI

-105 EYKDLPEHLIEAIIS
+105 NYKDLPPHLIEAIIS

-128 HAGIDV
+128 HAGIDI

-244 AYSPINNPNI
+244 TYSPINNPNI

-271 ITSAERDIAYKE
+271 ITQAEGDIAYKE

-312 YVRRMLVEKYDE
+312 YVRRILVERYDE
-324 KTLKEDG
+324 KTLKEEG

-345 AQRLLTEALR
+345 AQKLLTEALR
-355 NYNIRYEGGSLDIS
+355 NYNIKYEGGSLDIS
-369 SVYDRNLLNKLEI
+369 SVYDRTLLNKLEM
-382 LSLMFELPEDL
+382 LSLIVALPEDL
-393 TYNKFNIAVRDSL
+393 AYNKFNIAVRDAL

-416 ISDIFGMEEVN
+416 LSDMFGMENVN
-427 DIMMEVMKADEAELS
+427 DVIMEVMKADEAELS
-442 RQIEGALVSIDP
+442 RQIEGALVSINP
-454 RNGYIVSMVG
+454 KNGYIVSMVG

-477 TQARRQAGSAFKPFV
+477 TQAKRQAGSAFKPFV

-523 IPKNYSENFKGD
+523 IPKNYSANFKGD
-535 VSLRYALSVS
+535 VSLRYALAVS

-574 DERKSKRMFNADLTL
+574 DEKKSKRMFNADLTL

-625 RNDVVIDNFEEE
+625 RHDVMIDNFEED

-644 KGGAKQVMSREVAYL
+644 RGGAKQVMSQEVAYL

-718 FKYSLGNNQVGGRV
+718 FKYSLGNNQVGGRI

-740 MVEALKTVKPTWYKK
+740 MVEALKTIKPTWYKK
-755 PANVVNVEVCAIS
+755 PNNIVNVNICAVS
-768 GKLPSPSCYSLK
+768 GKLPSASCYSIK

-791 EICNVCANHLQDSS
+791 EICNVCANYLQDSS

>member
-1 MINWNNLFI
+1 M
-10 INKIKIIRN
+10 
-19 SKLKFLKN
+19 KFLKN
-27 IQKKYKDINISQF
+27 IWQKYNNLNIKQF
-40 KKFYIITIGIIFLI
+40 KKFYIIAIAIIFLLN
-54 STIIFS
+54 TIIFS
-60 CLIADII
+60 FLIADIVA
-67 IQPDIQAIE
+67 QPDIEAIE
-76 LYKPTI
+76 LYQPTI

-105 EYKDLPEHLIEAIIS
+105 NYKDLPPHLIEAIIS

-128 HAGIDV
+128 HAGIDI

-244 AYSPINNPNI
+244 TYSPINNPNI
-254 SMQRHKVVLKR
+254 AMQRHKVVLKR

-271 ITSAERDIAYKE
+271 ITQAEGDIAYKE

-312 YVRRMLVEKYDE
+312 YVRRILVERYDE
-324 KTLKEDG
+324 KTLKEEG

-345 AQRLLTEALR
+345 AQKLLTEALR
-355 NYNIRYEGGSLDIS
+355 NYNIKYEGGSLDIS
-369 SVYDRNLLNKLEI
+369 SVYDRTLLNKLEM
-382 LSLMFELPEDL
+382 LSLIVALPEDL
-393 TYNKFNIAVRDSL
+393 AYNKFNIAVRDAL
-406 NKNVSSPLAL
+406 NKNVSNPLAL
-416 ISDIFGMEEVN
+416 LSDMFGMENVN
-427 DIMMEVMKADEAELS
+427 DVIMEVMKADEAELS
-442 RQIEGALVSIDP
+442 RQIEGALVSINP
-454 RNGYIVSMVG
+454 KNGYIVSMVG

-523 IPKNYSENFKGD
+523 IPKNYSANFKGD
-535 VSLRYALSVS
+535 VSLRYALAVS

-574 DERKSKRMFNADLTL
+574 DEKKSKRMFNADLTL

-625 RNDVVIDNFEEE
+625 RHDVMIDNFEED

-644 KGGAKQVMSREVAYL
+644 RGGAKQVMSQEVAYL

-718 FKYSLGNNQVGGRV
+718 FKYSLGNNQVGGRI

-740 MVEALKTVKPTWYKK
+740 MVEALKTIKPTWYKK
-755 PANVVNVEVCAIS
+755 PNNIVNVNICAVS
-768 GKLPSPSCYSLK
+768 GKLPSASCYSIK

-791 EICNVCANHLQDSS
+791 EICNVCANYLQDSS

>member
-1 MINWNNLFI
+1 M
-10 INKIKIIRN
+10 
-19 SKLKFLKN
+19 KFLKN
-27 IQKKYKDINISQF
+27 IWQKYNNLNIKQF
-40 KKFYIITIGIIFLI
+40 KRFYIIAIAIIFLLN
-54 STIIFS
+54 TIIFS
-60 CLIADII
+60 FLIADIVA
-67 IQPDIQAIE
+67 QPDIEAIE
-76 LYKPTI
+76 LYQPTI

-105 EYKDLPEHLIEAIIS
+105 NYKDLPPHLIEAIIS

-128 HAGIDV
+128 HAGIDI

-244 AYSPINNPNI
+244 TYSPINNPNI

-271 ITSAERDIAYKE
+271 ITQAEGDIAYKE

-312 YVRRMLVEKYDE
+312 YVRRILVERYDE
-324 KTLKEDG
+324 KTLKEEG

-355 NYNIRYEGGSLDIS
+355 NYNIKYEGGSLDIS
-369 SVYDRNLLNKLEI
+369 SVYDRTLLNKLEM
-382 LSLMFELPEDL
+382 LSLIVALPEDL
-393 TYNKFNIAVRDSL
+393 AYNKFNIAVRDAL

-416 ISDIFGMEEVN
+416 LSDMFGMENVN
-427 DIMMEVMKADEAELS
+427 DVIMEVMKADEAELS
-442 RQIEGALVSIDP
+442 RQIEGALVSINP
-454 RNGYIVSMVG
+454 KNGYIVSMVG

-523 IPKNYSENFKGD
+523 IPKNYSANFKGD
-535 VSLRYALSVS
+535 VSLRYALAVS

-574 DERKSKRMFNADLTL
+574 DEKKSKRMFNADLTL

-625 RNDVVIDNFEEE
+625 RHDVMIDNFEED

-644 KGGAKQVMSREVAYL
+644 RGGAKQVMSQEVAYL

-718 FKYSLGNNQVGGRV
+718 FKYSLGNNQVGGRI

-740 MVEALKTVKPTWYKK
+740 MVEALKTIKPTWYKK
-755 PANVVNVEVCAIS
+755 PNNIVNVNICAIS
-768 GKLPSPSCYSLK
+768 GKLPSASCYSIK

-791 EICNVCANHLQDSS
+791 EICNVCANYLQDSS

>member
-1 MINWNNLFI
+1 M
-10 INKIKIIRN
+10 
-19 SKLKFLKN
+19 KFLKN
-27 IQKKYKDINISQF
+27 IWQKYNNLNIKQF
-40 KKFYIITIGIIFLI
+40 KKFYIIAIAIIFLLN
-54 STIIFS
+54 TIIFS
-60 CLIADII
+60 FLIADIVA
-67 IQPDIQAIE
+67 QPDIEAIE
-76 LYKPTI
+76 LYQPTI

-105 EYKDLPEHLIEAIIS
+105 NYKDLPPHLIEAIIS

-128 HAGIDV
+128 HAGIDI

-179 EIWVTFQIEKRLT
+179 EIWITFQIEKRLT

-244 AYSPINNPNI
+244 TYSPINNPNI

-271 ITSAERDIAYKE
+271 ITQAEGDIAYKE

-312 YVRRMLVEKYDE
+312 YVRRILVERYDE
-324 KTLKEDG
+324 KTLKEEG

-345 AQRLLTEALR
+345 AQKLLTEALR
-355 NYNIRYEGGSLDIS
+355 NYNIKYEGGSLDIS
-369 SVYDRNLLNKLEI
+369 SVYDRTLLNKLEM
-382 LSLMFELPEDL
+382 LSLIVALPEDL
-393 TYNKFNIAVRDSL
+393 AYNKFNIAVRDAL

-416 ISDIFGMEEVN
+416 LSDMFGMENVN
-427 DIMMEVMKADEAELS
+427 DVIMEVMKADEAELS
-442 RQIEGALVSIDP
+442 RQIEGALVSINP
-454 RNGYIVSMVG
+454 KNGYIVSMVG

-523 IPKNYSENFKGD
+523 IPKNYSANFKGD
-535 VSLRYALSVS
+535 VSLRYALAVS

-574 DERKSKRMFNADLTL
+574 DEKKSKRMFNADLTL

-625 RNDVVIDNFEEE
+625 RHDVMIDNFEED

-644 KGGAKQVMSREVAYL
+644 RGGTKQVMSQEVAYL

-718 FKYSLGNNQVGGRV
+718 FKYSLGNNQVGGRI

-740 MVEALKTVKPTWYKK
+740 MVEALKTIKPTWYKK
-755 PANVVNVEVCAIS
+755 PNNIVNINICAVS
-768 GKLPSPSCYSLK
+768 GKLPSASCYSIK

-791 EICNVCANHLQDSS
+791 EICNVCANYLQDSS

>member
-1 MINWNNLFI
+1 M
-10 INKIKIIRN
+10 
-19 SKLKFLKN
+19 KFLKN
-27 IQKKYKDINISQF
+27 IWQKYNNLNIKQF
-40 KKFYIITIGIIFLI
+40 KKFYIIAIAIIFLLN
-54 STIIFS
+54 TIIFS
-60 CLIADII
+60 FLIADIVA
-67 IQPDIQAIE
+67 QPDIEAIE
-76 LYKPTI
+76 LYQPTI

-105 EYKDLPEHLIEAIIS
+105 NYKDLPPHLIEAIIS

-128 HAGIDV
+128 HAGIDI

-244 AYSPINNPNI
+244 TYSPINNPNI

-271 ITSAERDIAYKE
+271 ITQAEGDIAYKE

-312 YVRRMLVEKYDE
+312 YVRRILVERYDE
-324 KTLKEDG
+324 KTLKEEG

-345 AQRLLTEALR
+345 AQKLLTEALR
-355 NYNIRYEGGSLDIS
+355 NYNIKYEGGSLDIS
-369 SVYDRNLLNKLEI
+369 SVYDRTLLNKLEM
-382 LSLMFELPEDL
+382 LSLIVALPEDL
-393 TYNKFNIAVRDSL
+393 AYNKFNIAVRDAL

-416 ISDIFGMEEVN
+416 LSDMFGMENVN
-427 DIMMEVMKADEAELS
+427 DVIMEVMKADEAELS
-442 RQIEGALVSIDP
+442 RQIEGALVSINP
-454 RNGYIVSMVG
+454 KNGYIVSMVG

-523 IPKNYSENFKGD
+523 IPKNYSANFKGD
-535 VSLRYALSVS
+535 VSLRYALAVS

-574 DERKSKRMFNADLTL
+574 DEKKSKRMFNADLTL

-597 PLELTTGFATIAN
+597 PLELTTGFAAIAN

-625 RNDVVIDNFEEE
+625 RHDVMIDNFEED

-644 KGGAKQVMSREVAYL
+644 RGGAKQVMSQEVAYL

-718 FKYSLGNNQVGGRV
+718 FKYSLGNNQVGGRI

-740 MVEALKTVKPTWYKK
+740 MVEALKTIKPTWYKK
-755 PANVVNVEVCAIS
+755 PNNIVNINICAIS
-768 GKLPSPSCYSLK
+768 GKLPSASCYSIK

-791 EICNVCANHLQDSS
+791 EICNVCANYLQDSS

>member
-1 MINWNNLFI
+1 M
-10 INKIKIIRN
+10 
-19 SKLKFLKN
+19 KFLKN
-27 IQKKYKDINISQF
+27 IWQKYNNLDIKQF
-40 KKFYIITIGIIFLI
+40 KKFYIIAIAIIFLLN
-54 STIIFS
+54 TIIFS
-60 CLIADII
+60 FLIADIVA
-67 IQPDIQAIE
+67 QPDIEAIE
-76 LYKPTI
+76 LYQPTI

-105 EYKDLPEHLIEAIIS
+105 NYKDLPPHLIEAIIS

-128 HAGIDV
+128 HAGIDI

-244 AYSPINNPNI
+244 TYSPINNPNI

-271 ITSAERDIAYKE
+271 ITQAEGDIAYKE

-312 YVRRMLVEKYDE
+312 YVRRILVERYDE
-324 KTLKEDG
+324 KTLKEEG

-345 AQRLLTEALR
+345 AQKLLTEALR
-355 NYNIRYEGGSLDIS
+355 NYNIKYEGGSLDIS
-369 SVYDRNLLNKLEI
+369 SVYDRTLLNKLEM
-382 LSLMFELPEDL
+382 LSLIVALPEDL
-393 TYNKFNIAVRDSL
+393 AYNKFNIAVRDAL

-416 ISDIFGMEEVN
+416 LSDMFGMENVN
-427 DIMMEVMKADEAELS
+427 DVIMEVMKADEAELS
-442 RQIEGALVSIDP
+442 RQIEGALVSINP
-454 RNGYIVSMVG
+454 KNGYIVSMVG

-523 IPKNYSENFKGD
+523 IPKNYSANFKGD
-535 VSLRYALSVS
+535 VSLRYALAVS

-574 DERKSKRMFNADLTL
+574 DEKKSKRMFNADLTL

-625 RNDVVIDNFEEE
+625 RYDVMIDNFEED

-644 KGGAKQVMSREVAYL
+644 RGGAKQVMSQEVAYL

-718 FKYSLGNNQVGGRV
+718 FKYSLGNNQVGGRI

-740 MVEALKTVKPTWYKK
+740 MVEALKTIKPTWYKK
-755 PANVVNVEVCAIS
+755 PNNIVNVNICTIS
-768 GKLPSPSCYSLK
+768 GKLPSASCYSIK
-780 SELFIRDKIPN
+780 SELFIKDKIPN
-791 EICNVCANHLQDSS
+791 EICNVCANYLQDSS

>member
-1 MINWNNLFI
+1 M
-10 INKIKIIRN
+10 
-19 SKLKFLKN
+19 KFLKN
-27 IQKKYKDINISQF
+27 IWQKYNNLNIKQF
-40 KKFYIITIGIIFLI
+40 KRFYIITIAIIFLLN
-54 STIIFS
+54 TIIFS
-60 CLIADII
+60 FLIADIVA
-67 IQPDIQAIE
+67 QPDIEAIE
-76 LYKPTI
+76 LYQPTI

-105 EYKDLPEHLIEAIIS
+105 NYKDLPPHLIEAIIS

-128 HAGIDV
+128 HAGIDI

-244 AYSPINNPNI
+244 TYSPINNPNI

-271 ITSAERDIAYKE
+271 ITQAEGDIAYKE

-312 YVRRMLVEKYDE
+312 YVRRILVERYDE
-324 KTLKEDG
+324 KTLKEEG

-345 AQRLLTEALR
+345 AQKLLTEALR
-355 NYNIRYEGGSLDIS
+355 NYNIKYEGGSLDIS
-369 SVYDRNLLNKLEI
+369 SVYDRTLLNKLEM
-382 LSLMFELPEDL
+382 LSLIVALPEDL
-393 TYNKFNIAVRDSL
+393 AYNKFNIAVRDAL

-416 ISDIFGMEEVN
+416 LSDMFGMENVN
-427 DIMMEVMKADEAELS
+427 DVIMEVMKADEAELS
-442 RQIEGALVSIDP
+442 RQIEGALVSINP
-454 RNGYIVSMVG
+454 KNGYIVSMVG

-523 IPKNYSENFKGD
+523 IPKNYSANFKGD
-535 VSLRYALSVS
+535 VSLRYALAVS

-574 DERKSKRMFNADLTL
+574 DEKKSKRMFNADLTL

-625 RNDVVIDNFEEE
+625 RHDVMIDNFEED

-644 KGGAKQVMSREVAYL
+644 RGGAKQVMSQEVAYL

-718 FKYSLGNNQVGGRV
+718 FKYSLGNNQVGGRI

-740 MVEALKTVKPTWYKK
+740 MVEALKTIKPTWYKK
-755 PANVVNVEVCAIS
+755 PNNIVNINICAIS
-768 GKLPSPSCYSLK
+768 GKLPSASCYSIK

-791 EICNVCANHLQDSS
+791 EICNVCANYLQDSS

>member
-1 MINWNNLFI
+1 M
-10 INKIKIIRN
+10 
-19 SKLKFLKN
+19 KFLKN
-27 IQKKYKDINISQF
+27 IWQKYNNLNIKQF
-40 KKFYIITIGIIFLI
+40 KKFYIIAIAIIFLLN
-54 STIIFS
+54 TIIFS
-60 CLIADII
+60 FLIADIVA
-67 IQPDIQAIE
+67 QPDIEAIE
-76 LYKPTI
+76 LYQPTI

-105 EYKDLPEHLIEAIIS
+105 NYKDLPPHLIEAIIS

-128 HAGIDV
+128 HAGIDI

-244 AYSPINNPNI
+244 TYSPINNPNI

-271 ITSAERDIAYKE
+271 ITQAEGDIAYKE

-312 YVRRMLVEKYDE
+312 YVRRILVERYDE
-324 KTLKEDG
+324 KTLKEEG

-345 AQRLLTEALR
+345 AQKLLTEALR
-355 NYNIRYEGGSLDIS
+355 NYNIKYEGGSLDIS
-369 SVYDRNLLNKLEI
+369 SVYDRTLLNKLEM
-382 LSLMFELPEDL
+382 LSLIVALPEDL
-393 TYNKFNIAVRDSL
+393 AYNKFNIAVRDAL

-416 ISDIFGMEEVN
+416 LSDMFGMENVN
-427 DIMMEVMKADEAELS
+427 DVIMEVMKADEAELS
-442 RQIEGALVSIDP
+442 RQIEGALVSINP
-454 RNGYIVSMVG
+454 KNGYIVSMVG

-523 IPKNYSENFKGD
+523 IPKNYSANFKGD
-535 VSLRYALSVS
+535 VSLRYALAVS

-574 DERKSKRMFNADLTL
+574 DEKKSKRMFNADLTL

-625 RNDVVIDNFEEE
+625 RHDVMIDNFEED

-644 KGGAKQVMSREVAYL
+644 RGGAKQVMSQEVAYL

-718 FKYSLGNNQVGGRV
+718 FKYSLGNNQVGGRI

-740 MVEALKTVKPTWYKK
+740 MVEALKTIKPTWYKK
-755 PANVVNVEVCAIS
+755 PNNIVNINICAVS
-768 GKLPSPSCYSLK
+768 GKLPSASCYSIK

-791 EICNVCANHLQDSS
+791 EICNVCANYLQDSS

>member
-1 MINWNNLFI
+1 M
-10 INKIKIIRN
+10 
-19 SKLKFLKN
+19 KFLKN
-27 IQKKYKDINISQF
+27 IWQKYNNLNIKQF
-40 KKFYIITIGIIFLI
+40 KRFYIIAIAIIFLLN
-54 STIIFS
+54 TIIFS
-60 CLIADII
+60 FLIADIVA
-67 IQPDIQAIE
+67 QPDIEAIE
-76 LYKPTI
+76 LYQPTI

-105 EYKDLPEHLIEAIIS
+105 NYKDLPPHLIEAIIS

-128 HAGIDV
+128 HAGIDI

-244 AYSPINNPNI
+244 TYSPINNPNI

-271 ITSAERDIAYKE
+271 ITQAESDIAYKE

-312 YVRRMLVEKYDE
+312 YVRRILVERYDE
-324 KTLKEDG
+324 KTLKEEG

-345 AQRLLTEALR
+345 AQKLLTEALR
-355 NYNIRYEGGSLDIS
+355 NYNIKYEGGSLDIS
-369 SVYDRNLLNKLEI
+369 SVYDRTLLNKLEM
-382 LSLMFELPEDL
+382 LSLIVALPEDL
-393 TYNKFNIAVRDSL
+393 AYNKFNIAVRDAL

-416 ISDIFGMEEVN
+416 LSDMFGMENVN
-427 DIMMEVMKADEAELS
+427 DVIMEVMKADEAELS
-442 RQIEGALVSIDP
+442 RQIEGALVSINP
-454 RNGYIVSMVG
+454 KNGYIVSMVG

-523 IPKNYSENFKGD
+523 IPKNYSANFKGD
-535 VSLRYALSVS
+535 VSLRYALAVS

-574 DERKSKRMFNADLTL
+574 DEKKSKRMFNADLTL

-625 RNDVVIDNFEEE
+625 RHDVMIDNFEED

-644 KGGAKQVMSREVAYL
+644 RGGAKQVMSQEVAYL

-718 FKYSLGNNQVGGRV
+718 FKYSIGNNQVGGRI

-740 MVEALKTVKPTWYKK
+740 MVEALKTIKPTWYKK
-755 PANVVNVEVCAIS
+755 PNNIVNVNICAIS
-768 GKLPSPSCYSLK
+768 GKLPSASCYSIK

-791 EICNVCANHLQDSS
+791 EICNVCANYLQDSS

>member
-1 MINWNNLFI
+1 M
-10 INKIKIIRN
+10 
-19 SKLKFLKN
+19 KFLKN
-27 IQKKYKDINISQF
+27 IWQKYNNLNIKQF
-40 KKFYIITIGIIFLI
+40 KKFYIIAIAIIFLLN
-54 STIIFS
+54 TIIFS
-60 CLIADII
+60 FLIADIVA
-67 IQPDIQAIE
+67 QPDIEAIE
-76 LYKPTI
+76 LYQPTI

-105 EYKDLPEHLIEAIIS
+105 NYKDLPPHLIEAIIS

-128 HAGIDV
+128 HAGIDI

-244 AYSPINNPNI
+244 TYSPINNPNI

-271 ITSAERDIAYKE
+271 ITQAEGDIAYKE

-298 AYSASMDRAPYVTE
+298 AYSASIDRAPYITE
-312 YVRRMLVEKYDE
+312 YVRRILVERYDE
-324 KTLKEDG
+324 KTLKEEG

-345 AQRLLTEALR
+345 AQKLLTEALR
-355 NYNIRYEGGSLDIS
+355 NYNIKYEGGSLDIS
-369 SVYDRNLLNKLEI
+369 SVYDRTLLNKLEM
-382 LSLMFELPEDL
+382 LSLIVALPEDL
-393 TYNKFNIAVRDSL
+393 AYNKFNIAVRDAL

-416 ISDIFGMEEVN
+416 LSDMFGMENVN
-427 DIMMEVMKADEAELS
+427 DVIMEVMKADEAELS
-442 RQIEGALVSIDP
+442 RQIEGALVSINP
-454 RNGYIVSMVG
+454 KNGYIVSMVG

-523 IPKNYSENFKGD
+523 IPKNYSANFKGD
-535 VSLRYALSVS
+535 VSLRYALAVS

-574 DERKSKRMFNADLTL
+574 DEKKSKRMFNADLTL

-597 PLELTTGFATIAN
+597 PLELTTGFAAIAN

-625 RNDVVIDNFEEE
+625 RHDVMIDNFEED

-644 KGGAKQVMSREVAYL
+644 RGGAKQVMSQEVAYL

-718 FKYSLGNNQVGGRV
+718 FKYSLGNNQVGGRI

-740 MVEALKTVKPTWYKK
+740 MVEALKTIKPTWYKK
-755 PANVVNVEVCAIS
+755 PNNIVNVNICAVS
-768 GKLPSPSCYSLK
+768 GKLPSASCYSIK

-791 EICNVCANHLQDSS
+791 EICNVCANYLQDSS

>member
-1 MINWNNLFI
+1 M
-10 INKIKIIRN
+10 
-19 SKLKFLKN
+19 KFLKN
-27 IQKKYKDINISQF
+27 IWQKYNNLNIKQF
-40 KKFYIITIGIIFLI
+40 KRFYIIAIAIIFLLN
-54 STIIFS
+54 TIIFS
-60 CLIADII
+60 FLIADIVA
-67 IQPDIQAIE
+67 QPDIEAIE
-76 LYKPTI
+76 LYQPTI

-105 EYKDLPEHLIEAIIS
+105 NYKDLPPHLIEAIIS

-128 HAGIDV
+128 HAGIDI

-244 AYSPINNPNI
+244 TYSPINNPNI

-271 ITSAERDIAYKE
+271 ITQAEGDIAYKE

-312 YVRRMLVEKYDE
+312 YVRRILVERYDE
-324 KTLKEDG
+324 KTLKEEG

-355 NYNIRYEGGSLDIS
+355 NYNIKYEGGSLDIS
-369 SVYDRNLLNKLEI
+369 SVYDRTLLNKLEM
-382 LSLMFELPEDL
+382 LSLIVALPEDL
-393 TYNKFNIAVRDSL
+393 AYNKFNIAVRDAL

-416 ISDIFGMEEVN
+416 LSDMFGMENVN
-427 DIMMEVMKADEAELS
+427 DVIMEVMKADEAELS
-442 RQIEGALVSIDP
+442 RQIEGALVSINP
-454 RNGYIVSMVG
+454 KNGYIVSMVG

-523 IPKNYSENFKGD
+523 IPKNYSANFKGD
-535 VSLRYALSVS
+535 VSLRYALAVS

-574 DERKSKRMFNADLTL
+574 DEKKSKRMFNADLTL

-625 RNDVVIDNFEEE
+625 RHDVMIDNFEED

-644 KGGAKQVMSREVAYL
+644 RGGAKQVMSQEVAYL

-718 FKYSLGNNQVGGRV
+718 FKYSLGNNQVGGRI

-740 MVEALKTVKPTWYKK
+740 MVEALKTIKPTWYKK
-755 PANVVNVEVCAIS
+755 PNNIVNVNICAIS
-768 GKLPSPSCYSLK
+768 GKLPSTSCYSIK

-791 EICNVCANHLQDSS
+791 EICNVCANYLQDSS

>member
-1 MINWNNLFI
+1 M
-10 INKIKIIRN
+10 
-19 SKLKFLKN
+19 KFLKN
-27 IQKKYKDINISQF
+27 IWQKYNNLNIKQF
-40 KKFYIITIGIIFLI
+40 KKFYIIAIAIIFLLN
-54 STIIFS
+54 TIIFS
-60 CLIADII
+60 FLIADIVA
-67 IQPDIQAIE
+67 QPDIEAIE
-76 LYKPTI
+76 LYQPTI

-105 EYKDLPEHLIEAIIS
+105 NYKDLPPHLIEAIIS

-128 HAGIDV
+128 HAGIDI

-244 AYSPINNPNI
+244 TYSPINNPNI

-271 ITSAERDIAYKE
+271 ITQSEGDIAYKE

-312 YVRRMLVEKYDE
+312 YVRRILVERYDE
-324 KTLKEDG
+324 KTLKEEG

-345 AQRLLTEALR
+345 AQKLLTEALR
-355 NYNIRYEGGSLDIS
+355 NYNIKYEGGSLDIS
-369 SVYDRNLLNKLEI
+369 SVYDRTLLNKLEM
-382 LSLMFELPEDL
+382 LSLIVALPEDL
-393 TYNKFNIAVRDSL
+393 AYNKFNIAVRDAL

-416 ISDIFGMEEVN
+416 LSDMFGMENVN
-427 DIMMEVMKADEAELS
+427 DVIMEVMKADEAELS
-442 RQIEGALVSIDP
+442 RQIEGALVSINP
-454 RNGYIVSMVG
+454 KNGYIVSMVG

-523 IPKNYSENFKGD
+523 IPKNYSANFKGD
-535 VSLRYALSVS
+535 VSLRYALAVS

-574 DERKSKRMFNADLTL
+574 DEKKSKRMFNADLTL

-625 RNDVVIDNFEEE
+625 RHDVMIDNFEED

-644 KGGAKQVMSREVAYL
+644 RGGAKQVMSQEVAYL

-718 FKYSLGNNQVGGRV
+718 FKYSLGNNQVGGRI

-740 MVEALKTVKPTWYKK
+740 MVEALKTIKPTWYKK
-755 PANVVNVEVCAIS
+755 PNNIVNINICAIS
-768 GKLPSPSCYSLK
+768 GKLPSASCYSIK

-791 EICNVCANHLQDSS
+791 EICNVCENYLQDSS

>member
-1 MINWNNLFI
+1 M
-10 INKIKIIRN
+10 
-19 SKLKFLKN
+19 KFLKN
-27 IQKKYKDINISQF
+27 IWQKYNNLNIKQF
-40 KKFYIITIGIIFLI
+40 KKFYIIAIAIIFLLN
-54 STIIFS
+54 TIIFS
-60 CLIADII
+60 FLIADIVA
-67 IQPDIQAIE
+67 QPDIEAIE
-76 LYKPTI
+76 LYQPTI

-105 EYKDLPEHLIEAIIS
+105 NYKDLPPHLIEAIIS

-128 HAGIDV
+128 HAGIDI

-244 AYSPINNPNI
+244 TYSPINNPNI

-271 ITSAERDIAYKE
+271 ITQAEGDIAYKE

-298 AYSASMDRAPYVTE
+298 AYSASIDRAPYVTE

-324 KTLKEDG
+324 KTLKEEG

-345 AQRLLTEALR
+345 AQKLLTEALR
-355 NYNIRYEGGSLDIS
+355 NYNIKYEGGSLDIS
-369 SVYDRNLLNKLEI
+369 SVYDRTLLNKLEM
-382 LSLMFELPEDL
+382 LSLIVALPEDL
-393 TYNKFNIAVRDSL
+393 AYNKFNIAVRDAL

-416 ISDIFGMEEVN
+416 LSDMFGMENVN
-427 DIMMEVMKADEAELS
+427 DVIMEVMKADEAELS
-442 RQIEGALVSIDP
+442 RQIEGALVSINP
-454 RNGYIVSMVG
+454 KNGYIVSMVG

-523 IPKNYSENFKGD
+523 IPKNYSANFKGD
-535 VSLRYALSVS
+535 VSLRYALAVS

-574 DERKSKRMFNADLTL
+574 DEKKSKRMFNADLTL

-625 RNDVVIDNFEEE
+625 RHDVMIDNFEED

-644 KGGAKQVMSREVAYL
+644 RGGAKQVMSQEVAYL

-718 FKYSLGNNQVGGRV
+718 FKYSLGNNQVGGRI

-740 MVEALKTVKPTWYKK
+740 MVEALKTIKPTWYKK
-755 PANVVNVEVCAIS
+755 PNNIVNVNICTIS
-768 GKLPSPSCYSLK
+768 GKLPSASCYSIK
-780 SELFIRDKIPN
+780 SELFIKDKIPN
-791 EICNVCANHLQDSS
+791 EICNVCANYLQDSS

>member
-1 MINWNNLFI
+1 M
-10 INKIKIIRN
+10 
-19 SKLKFLKN
+19 KFLKN
-27 IQKKYKDINISQF
+27 IWQKYNNLNIKQF
-40 KKFYIITIGIIFLI
+40 KKFYIIAIAIIFLLN
-54 STIIFS
+54 TIIFS
-60 CLIADII
+60 FLIADIVA
-67 IQPDIQAIE
+67 QPDIEAIE
-76 LYKPTI
+76 LYQPTI

-105 EYKDLPEHLIEAIIS
+105 NYKDLPPHLIEAIIS

-128 HAGIDV
+128 HAGIDI

-244 AYSPINNPNI
+244 TYSPINNPNI

-271 ITSAERDIAYKE
+271 ITQAEGDIAYKE

-312 YVRRMLVEKYDE
+312 YVRRILVERYDE
-324 KTLKEDG
+324 KTLKEEG

-345 AQRLLTEALR
+345 AQKLLTEALR
-355 NYNIRYEGGSLDIS
+355 NYNIKYEGGSLDIS
-369 SVYDRNLLNKLEI
+369 SVYDRTLLNKLEM
-382 LSLMFELPEDL
+382 LSLIVALPEDL
-393 TYNKFNIAVRDSL
+393 AYNKFNIAVRDAL

-416 ISDIFGMEEVN
+416 LSDMFGMENVN
-427 DIMMEVMKADEAELS
+427 DVIMEVMKADEAELS
-442 RQIEGALVSIDP
+442 RQIEGALVSINP
-454 RNGYIVSMVG
+454 KNGYIVSMVG

-523 IPKNYSENFKGD
+523 IPKNYSANFKGD
-535 VSLRYALSVS
+535 VSLRYALAVS

-574 DERKSKRMFNADLTL
+574 DEKKSKRMFNADLTL

-625 RNDVVIDNFEEE
+625 RHDVMIDNFEED

-644 KGGAKQVMSREVAYL
+644 RGGAKQVMSQEVAYL

-718 FKYSLGNNQVGGRV
+718 FKYSLGNNQVGGRI

-740 MVEALKTVKPTWYKK
+740 MVEALKTIKPTWYKK
-755 PANVVNVEVCAIS
+755 PNNIVNVNICTIS
-768 GKLPSPSCYSLK
+768 GKLPSASCYSIK

-791 EICNVCANHLQDSS
+791 EICNVCANYLQDSS

>member
-1 MINWNNLFI
+1 M
-10 INKIKIIRN
+10 
-19 SKLKFLKN
+19 KFLKN
-27 IQKKYKDINISQF
+27 IWQKYNNLNIKQF
-40 KKFYIITIGIIFLI
+40 KKFYIIAIVIIFLLN
-54 STIIFS
+54 TIIFS
-60 CLIADII
+60 FLIADIVA
-67 IQPDIQAIE
+67 QPDIEAIE
-76 LYKPTI
+76 LYQPTI

-105 EYKDLPEHLIEAIIS
+105 NYKDLPPHLIEAIIS

-128 HAGIDV
+128 HAGIDI

-244 AYSPINNPNI
+244 TYSPINDPNI

-271 ITSAERDIAYKE
+271 ITQAEGDIAYKE

-312 YVRRMLVEKYDE
+312 YVRRILVERYDE
-324 KTLKEDG
+324 KTLKEEG

-345 AQRLLTEALR
+345 AQKLLTEALR
-355 NYNIRYEGGSLDIS
+355 NYNIKYEGGSLDIS
-369 SVYDRNLLNKLEI
+369 SVYDRTLLNKLEM
-382 LSLMFELPEDL
+382 LSLIVALPEDL
-393 TYNKFNIAVRDSL
+393 AYNKFNIAVRDAL

-416 ISDIFGMEEVN
+416 LSDMFGMENVN
-427 DIMMEVMKADEAELS
+427 DVIMEVMKADEAELS
-442 RQIEGALVSIDP
+442 RQIEGALVSINP
-454 RNGYIVSMVG
+454 KNGYIVSMVG

-523 IPKNYSENFKGD
+523 IPKNYSANFKGD
-535 VSLRYALSVS
+535 VSLRYALAVS

-550 INVLNYVGVTN
+550 INVLNYVGITN

-574 DERKSKRMFNADLTL
+574 DEKKSKRMFNADLTL

-625 RNDVVIDNFEEE
+625 RHDVMIDNFEED

-644 KGGAKQVMSREVAYL
+644 RGGAKQVMSQEVAYL

-718 FKYSLGNNQVGGRV
+718 FKYSLGNNQVGGRI

-740 MVEALKTVKPTWYKK
+740 MVEALKTIKPTWYKK
-755 PANVVNVEVCAIS
+755 PNNIVNINICAIS
-768 GKLPSPSCYSLK
+768 GKLPSASCYSIK

-791 EICNVCANHLQDSS
+791 EICNVCANYLQDSS

>member
-1 MINWNNLFI
+1 M
-10 INKIKIIRN
+10 
-19 SKLKFLKN
+19 KFLKN
-27 IQKKYKDINISQF
+27 IWQKYNNLNIKQF
-40 KKFYIITIGIIFLI
+40 KKFYIVAIAIIFLLN
-54 STIIFS
+54 TIIFS
-60 CLIADII
+60 FLIADIVA
-67 IQPDIQAIE
+67 QPDIEAIE
-76 LYKPTI
+76 LYQPTI
-82 PTKIYD
+82 PTEIYD

-105 EYKDLPEHLIEAIIS
+105 NYKDLPPHLIEAIIS

-128 HAGIDV
+128 HAGIDI

-244 AYSPINNPNI
+244 TYSPINNPNI

-271 ITSAERDIAYKE
+271 ITQAEGDIAYKE

-312 YVRRMLVEKYDE
+312 YVRRILVERYDE
-324 KTLKEDG
+324 KTLKEEG

-345 AQRLLTEALR
+345 AQKLLTEALR
-355 NYNIRYEGGSLDIS
+355 NYNIKYEGGSLDIS
-369 SVYDRNLLNKLEI
+369 SVYDRTLLNKLEM
-382 LSLMFELPEDL
+382 LSLIVALPEDL
-393 TYNKFNIAVRDSL
+393 AYNKFNIAVRDAL

-416 ISDIFGMEEVN
+416 LSDMFGMENVN
-427 DIMMEVMKADEAELS
+427 DVIMEVMKADEAELS
-442 RQIEGALVSIDP
+442 RQIEGALVSINP
-454 RNGYIVSMVG
+454 KNGYIVSMVG

-523 IPKNYSENFKGD
+523 IPKNYSANFKGD
-535 VSLRYALSVS
+535 VSLRYALAVS

-574 DERKSKRMFNADLTL
+574 DEKKSKRMFNADLTL

-625 RNDVVIDNFEEE
+625 RHDVMIDNFEED

-644 KGGAKQVMSREVAYL
+644 RGGAKQVMSQEVAYL

-718 FKYSLGNNQVGGRV
+718 FKYSLGNNQVGGRI

-740 MVEALKTVKPTWYKK
+740 MVEALKTIKPTWYKK
-755 PANVVNVEVCAIS
+755 PNNIVNINICAIS
-768 GKLPSPSCYSLK
+768 GKLPSASCYSIK

-791 EICNVCANHLQDSS
+791 EICNVCANYLQDSS

>member
-1 MINWNNLFI
+1 M
-10 INKIKIIRN
+10 
-19 SKLKFLKN
+19 KFLKN
-27 IQKKYKDINISQF
+27 IWQKYNNLNIKQF
-40 KKFYIITIGIIFLI
+40 KKFYIIAIAIIFLLN
-54 STIIFS
+54 TIIFS
-60 CLIADII
+60 FLIADIVA
-67 IQPDIQAIE
+67 QPDIEAIE
-76 LYKPTI
+76 LYQPTI

-105 EYKDLPEHLIEAIIS
+105 NYKDLPPHLIEAIIS

-128 HAGIDV
+128 HAGIDI

-244 AYSPINNPNI
+244 TYSPINNPNI

-271 ITSAERDIAYKE
+271 ITQAEGDIAYKE

-312 YVRRMLVEKYDE
+312 YVRRILVERYDE
-324 KTLKEDG
+324 KTLKEEG

-345 AQRLLTEALR
+345 AQKLLTEALR
-355 NYNIRYEGGSLDIS
+355 NYNIKYEGGSLDIS
-369 SVYDRNLLNKLEI
+369 SVYDRTLLNKLEM
-382 LSLMFELPEDL
+382 LSLIVALPEDL
-393 TYNKFNIAVRDSL
+393 AYNKFNIAVRDAL

-416 ISDIFGMEEVN
+416 LSDMFGMENVN
-427 DIMMEVMKADEAELS
+427 DVIMEVMKADEAELS
-442 RQIEGALVSIDP
+442 RQIEGALVSINP
-454 RNGYIVSMVG
+454 KNGYIVSMVG

-523 IPKNYSENFKGD
+523 IPKNYSANFKGD
-535 VSLRYALSVS
+535 VSLRYALAVS

-574 DERKSKRMFNADLTL
+574 DEKKSKRMFNADLTL

-625 RNDVVIDNFEEE
+625 RHDVMIDNFEED

-644 KGGAKQVMSREVAYL
+644 RGGAKQVMSQEVAYL

-718 FKYSLGNNQVGGRV
+718 FKYSLGNNQVGGRI

-740 MVEALKTVKPTWYKK
+740 MVEALKTIKPTWYKK
-755 PANVVNVEVCAIS
+755 PNNIVNVNICAIS
-768 GKLPSPSCYSLK
+768 GKLPSASCYSIK
-780 SELFIRDKIPN
+780 SELFIKDKIPN
-791 EICNVCANHLQDSS
+791 EICNVCANYLQDSS

>member
-1 MINWNNLFI
+1 M
-10 INKIKIIRN
+10 
-19 SKLKFLKN
+19 KFLKN
-27 IQKKYKDINISQF
+27 IWQKYNNLNIKQF
-40 KKFYIITIGIIFLI
+40 KKFYIIAIAIIFLLN
-54 STIIFS
+54 TIIFS
-60 CLIADII
+60 FLIADIVA
-67 IQPDIQAIE
+67 QPDIEAIE
-76 LYKPTI
+76 LYQPTI

-105 EYKDLPEHLIEAIIS
+105 NYKDLPPHLIEAIIS

-128 HAGIDV
+128 HAGIDI

-244 AYSPINNPNI
+244 TYSPINNPNI

-271 ITSAERDIAYKE
+271 ITQAEGDIAYKE

-312 YVRRMLVEKYDE
+312 YVRRILVERYDE
-324 KTLKEDG
+324 KTLKEEG

-345 AQRLLTEALR
+345 AQKLLTEALR
-355 NYNIRYEGGSLDIS
+355 NYNIKYEGGSLDIS
-369 SVYDRNLLNKLEI
+369 SVYDRTLLNKLEM
-382 LSLMFELPEDL
+382 LSLIVALPEDL
-393 TYNKFNIAVRDSL
+393 AYNKFNIAVRDAL

-416 ISDIFGMEEVN
+416 LSDMFGMENVN
-427 DIMMEVMKADEAELS
+427 DVIMEVMKADEAELS
-442 RQIEGALVSIDP
+442 RQIEGALVSINP
-454 RNGYIVSMVG
+454 KNGYIVSMVG

-477 TQARRQAGSAFKPFV
+477 TQARRQAGSTFKPFV

-523 IPKNYSENFKGD
+523 IPKNYSANFKGD
-535 VSLRYALSVS
+535 VSLRYALAVS

-574 DERKSKRMFNADLTL
+574 DEKKSKRMFNADLTL

-625 RNDVVIDNFEEE
+625 RHDVMIDNFEED

-644 KGGAKQVMSREVAYL
+644 RGGAKQVMSQEVAYL

-718 FKYSLGNNQVGGRV
+718 FKYSLGNNQVGGRI

-740 MVEALKTVKPTWYKK
+740 MVEALKTIKPTWYKK
-755 PANVVNVEVCAIS
+755 PNNIVNVNICAIS
-768 GKLPSPSCYSLK
+768 GKLPSASCYSIK

-791 EICNVCANHLQDSS
+791 EICNVCANYLQDSS

>member
-1 MINWNNLFI
+1 M
-10 INKIKIIRN
+10 
-19 SKLKFLKN
+19 KFLKN
-27 IQKKYKDINISQF
+27 IWQKYNNLNIKQF
-40 KKFYIITIGIIFLI
+40 KRFYIIAIAIIFLLN
-54 STIIFS
+54 TIIFS
-60 CLIADII
+60 FLIADIVA
-67 IQPDIQAIE
+67 QPDIEAIE
-76 LYKPTI
+76 LYQPTI

-105 EYKDLPEHLIEAIIS
+105 NYKDLPPHLIEAIIS

-128 HAGIDV
+128 HAGIDI

-244 AYSPINNPNI
+244 TYSPINNPNI

-271 ITSAERDIAYKE
+271 ITQAEGDIAYKE

-312 YVRRMLVEKYDE
+312 YVRRILVERYDE
-324 KTLKEDG
+324 KTLKEEG

-345 AQRLLTEALR
+345 AQKLLTEALR
-355 NYNIRYEGGSLDIS
+355 NYNIKYEGGSLDIS
-369 SVYDRNLLNKLEI
+369 SVYDRTLLNKLEM
-382 LSLMFELPEDL
+382 LSLIVALPEDL
-393 TYNKFNIAVRDSL
+393 AYNKFNIAVRDAL

-416 ISDIFGMEEVN
+416 LSDMFGMENVN
-427 DIMMEVMKADEAELS
+427 DVIMEVMKADEAELS
-442 RQIEGALVSIDP
+442 RQIEGALVSINP
-454 RNGYIVSMVG
+454 KNGYIVSMVG

-523 IPKNYSENFKGD
+523 IPKNYSANFKGD
-535 VSLRYALSVS
+535 VSLRYALAVS

-574 DERKSKRMFNADLTL
+574 DEKKSKRMFNADLTL

-610 EGKEVEPILIRYVTD
+610 EGKEVEPILIRYVSD
-625 RNDVVIDNFEEE
+625 RHDVMIDNFEED

-644 KGGAKQVMSREVAYL
+644 RGGAKQVMSQEVAYL

-718 FKYSLGNNQVGGRV
+718 FKYSLGNNQVGGRI

-740 MVEALKTVKPTWYKK
+740 MVEALKTIKPTWYKK
-755 PANVVNVEVCAIS
+755 PNNIVNINICAIS
-768 GKLPSPSCYSLK
+768 GKLPSASCYSIK

-791 EICNVCANHLQDSS
+791 EICNVCANYLQD
-805 ELDSII
+805 
-811 DSFLDY
+811 